1 MFDVQ
6 VYNNCGTN
14 AYVVSN
20 NEATIIIDPGGS
32 ENALYMEKQMINTEI
47 YKNIKLIILTH
58 GHYDHINGTSFLKN
72 KLNVPILMH
81 QDDVRLLDKKIYNL
95 QTRTLIGALGKKIIK
110 EPHCLDVFRP
120 DIVMDNKDIS
130 LIRWGI
136 NATILHTPGHT
147 KGSISLLAERQ
158 LFAGDTFMNIFK
170 PTEALFAEDFY
181 ELDATINK
189 LKKYNIVNVYPGH
202 GNYFQFNN
210 ILANRKKNKFFM

>member
-95 QTRTLIGALGKKIIK
+95 QTRTLIGAIGKK
-110 EPHCLDVFRP
+110 
-120 DIVMDNKDIS
+120 
-130 LIRWGI
+130 
-136 NATILHTPGHT
+136 
-147 KGSISLLAERQ
+147 
-158 LFAGDTFMNIFK
+158 NI
-170 PTEALFAEDFY
+170 
-181 ELDATINK
+181 
-189 LKKYNIVNVYPGH
+189 
-202 GNYFQFNN
+202 
-210 ILANRKKNKFFM
+210 